1 MWPLGLQ
8 FKVWYIFLHEVA
20 HENDILYKHFSI
32 TSEIGCICFIKSEKC
47 NYLCFS
53 GNSYE
58 GNKMNLGAMAYW
70 WSRSQLLLYCWQL
83 IACEIMFYAE
93 YLQNL
98 DFGGARFDCKKTT
111 LGYSFFP
118 FQQIWAFM
126 PCLLLTAQPWPSGP
140 LASLLHCGGCSGAFW
155 EVSF

>member
-1 MWPLGLQ
+1 MWGSVFFIRVQSSYPGICMSWSRLWFRIKLNLMSPKKVSKKPSRETPESAMWSLGLQ

-70 WSRSQLLLYCWQL
+70 WSRSPLSCY
-83 IACEIMFYAE
+83 
-93 YLQNL
+93 
-98 DFGGARFDCKKTT
+98 D
-111 LGYSFFP
+111 
-118 FQQIWAFM
+118 
-126 PCLLLTAQPWPSGP
+126 PWVWLSVTWDDVPES
-140 LASLLHCGGCSGAFW
+140 W
-155 EVSF
+155 